1 VSGFY
6 LALEGGDGAGKTTV
20 ADRLRKLLE
29 ARGRGVVVVREPGGT
44 LLGEEIRRLLL
55 HSSEMAPWAEAMLFA
70 AQRAQLVDEVV
81 APALGRGEVV
91 ISDRSFYSS
100 LAYQGEGRG
109 LGVEAVRAVNLAA
122 VAGVVPDLV
131 VVLEVEPEA
140 ALARQSDPDRI
151 GGEGARLQAAVLAAY
166 HRLAAAEPD
175 RVVVLDGGSG
185 ADSVA
190 AEILDL
196 IERRGSPG
204 AGS

>member
-29 ARGRGVVVVREPGGT
+29 ARGIGVVVVREPGGT
-44 LLGEEIRRLLL
+44 FLGEEIRRLLL
-55 HSSEMAPWAEAMLFA
+55 HSEDMAPWAEAMLFA

-109 LGVEAVRAVNLAA
+109 LGVEAVRSVNLAA

-131 VVLEVEPEA
+131 VVLAVAPEQG
-140 ALARQSDPDRI
+140 LARQSDPDRI
-151 GGEGARLQAAVLAAY
+151 GGEGAGLQGTVLSAY

-175 RVVVLDGGSG
+175 RVVILDGGGG
-185 ADSVA
+185 ADRVA
-190 AEILDL
+190 AEILQL
-196 IERRGSPG
+196 IEGRSPLR
-204 AGS
+204 AGT